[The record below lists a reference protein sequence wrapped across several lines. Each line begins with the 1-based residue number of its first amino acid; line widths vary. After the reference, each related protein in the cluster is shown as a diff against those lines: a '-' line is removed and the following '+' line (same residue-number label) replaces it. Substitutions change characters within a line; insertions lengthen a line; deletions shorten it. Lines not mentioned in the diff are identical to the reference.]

1 MFRERKRRR
10 WWIRRGERVLL
21 GIEGVLSLLFYN
33 LVSFLHGHQI
43 EKRLKKRRGKRKLL
57 ILVDSDM
64 AVAGGDAGYRG
75 GHGRRRRQ
83 EARPGGSRRVAVL
96 ALVRHHQHR
105 GVVGGALHVL
115 PRRAP
120 TDGAAFVVAPENE
133 MTGEE
138 SDPCS

>member
-1 MFRERKRRR
+1 
-10 WWIRRGERVLL
+10 
-21 GIEGVLSLLFYN
+21 
-33 LVSFLHGHQI
+33 
-43 EKRLKKRRGKRKLL
+43 
-57 ILVDSDM
+57 M

-120 TDGAAFVVAPENE
+120 TDGAAFVVAPEND
-133 MTGEE
+133 MTGGE
-138 SDPCS
+138 SDPCLLMNGDGC